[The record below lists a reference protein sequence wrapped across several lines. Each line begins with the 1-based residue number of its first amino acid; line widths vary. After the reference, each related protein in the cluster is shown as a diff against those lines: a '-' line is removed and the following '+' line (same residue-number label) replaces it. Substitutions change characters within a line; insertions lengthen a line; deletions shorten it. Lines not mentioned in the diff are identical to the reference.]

1 MVFCKYSERGH
12 AMSLHFVKPYHKHL
26 IKTSFLLS
34 SLLWGMIPGSIHT
47 VCAETAE
54 TDQQLSQTDSHTVAI
69 DPGHQGPNVDMSA
82 LEPLGPGSTEMKA
95 KASTGTQGAFTGL
108 GEYQLNLDV
117 SLKLEQELT
126 DRGYIVVLTRRD
138 NDTAI
143 SNKERAEYAAEQ
155 GAEICVRIHANGAD
169 SSAAS
174 GALTI
179 SPSSANPYVA
189 SLYEQSNLLSQ
200 CVLDSYCQATEF
212 DNRGVTYADNMT
224 GINWST
230 IPVTILEMG
239 FMTNEHDDL
248 QMSDP
253 DFQDTMVTGIADGI
267 DSYFESVGKDVEN

>member
-1 MVFCKYSERGH
+1 
-12 AMSLHFVKPYHKHL
+12 MSLHFVKPYHKHL

-108 GEYQLNLDV
+108 EEYQLNLDV

-143 SNKERAEYAAEQ
+143 S
-155 GAEICVRIHANGAD
+155 
-169 SSAAS
+169 
-174 GALTI
+174 T
-179 SPSSANPYVA
+179 
-189 SLYEQSNLLSQ
+189 
-200 CVLDSYCQATEF
+200 
-212 DNRGVTYADNMT
+212 
-224 GINWST
+224 
-230 IPVTILEMG
+230 
-239 FMTNEHDDL
+239 
-248 QMSDP
+248 
-253 DFQDTMVTGIADGI
+253 
-267 DSYFESVGKDVEN
+267 